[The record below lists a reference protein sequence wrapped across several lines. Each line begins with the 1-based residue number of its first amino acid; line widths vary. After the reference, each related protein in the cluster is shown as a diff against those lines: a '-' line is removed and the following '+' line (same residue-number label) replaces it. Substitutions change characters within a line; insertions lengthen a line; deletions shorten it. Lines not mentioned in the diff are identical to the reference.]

1 MFLDSLTERSNN
13 KERLVGD
20 LAYTIEDGREELLLL
35 LLQIQI
41 GSLTAEQ
48 ITSPPLPTRK

>member
-48 ITSPPLPTRK
+48 ITSPLLPTRK

>member
-35 LLQIQI
+35 LQIQI